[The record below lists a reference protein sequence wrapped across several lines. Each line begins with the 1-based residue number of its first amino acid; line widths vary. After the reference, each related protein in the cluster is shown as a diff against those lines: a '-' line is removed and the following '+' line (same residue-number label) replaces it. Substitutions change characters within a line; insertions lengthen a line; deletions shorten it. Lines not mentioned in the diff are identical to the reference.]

1 MCVLFIAFQHHPRH
15 PLIVLANRDEFYDR
29 PTAPAGRWDD
39 HPQVTAGRDLVGG
52 GTWLGIADGG
62 RFAAVTNYRDPSRP
76 AGSLSRGKLVADF
89 LIGDVTPAEYIAGIS
104 ENSHQ
109 YSGFNLIVGSANELF
124 YFSNAGEEP
133 PRKLEPGI
141 YGLSNHL
148 LNTPWPKVSRGLTE
162 FSKLVEADEIS
173 SDAAFALLADETI
186 ALDEDLP
193 DTGIGLD
200 KERVLSPIFI
210 RTPIYGTRSSTRV
223 VSDPNGSLILEER
236 TDNGRSSYI

>member
-1 MCVLFIAFQHHPRH
+1 MCVLFIAYQHHPRH

-29 PTAPAGRWDD
+29 PTAAAARWEDD
-39 HPQVTAGRDLVGG
+39 PHVTAGRDLVGG

-76 AGSLSRGKLVADF
+76 AGSLSRGKLVANF
-89 LIGDVTPAEYIAGIS
+89 LIGESNPADYVNTVAADAG
-104 ENSHQ
+104 Q

-124 YFSNAGEEP
+124 YFSNAADEP
-133 PRKLEPGI
+133 PRQLTPGI

-148 LNTPWPKVSRGLTE
+148 LNTPWPKVSRGLADFT
-162 FSKLVEADEIS
+162 KLVEADYIS
-173 SDAAFALLADETI
+173 SDAAFTLLADATI
-186 ALDEDLP
+186 ALDDELP

-210 RTPIYGTRSSTRV
+210 RTPIYGTRSSTLVISDSDGDLELDERV
-223 VSDPNGSLILEER
+223 FV
-236 TDNGRSSYI
+236 